1 MALVLYYEGMVA
13 SALASQAENRSL
25 NELLR
30 PEPLAGGLEP
40 EQRVVFCGIAWER
53 YLDFDKKLGD
63 DRPEPRLYYL
73 RGEIEIVT
81 TSNEHERI
89 KKWLGGLIEI
99 YFDKSG
105 ADIMPRGQATIR
117 DALKEAGAEPDESWC
132 VGREREYPDLVL
144 EIALT
149 SGGISKLEIYKHF
162 QVPEVWFWR
171 ADKLE
176 IFALSEAGGYE
187 RVQKSHLLTE
197 LDIALLERCVSI
209 RSWQKARQAFRN
221 GLSKADPTEKH

>member
-1 MALVLYYEGMVA
+1 MKVMVA
-13 SALASQAENRSL
+13 SELAGPAENRSL

-63 DRPEPRLYYL
+63 DMPGPRLYYL
-73 RGEIEIVT
+73 GREIEIVT

-89 KKWLGGLIEI
+89 KKWLAGLIEI

-105 ADIMPRGQATIR
+105 ADIMPHGQATIR
-117 DALKEAGAEPDESWC
+117 DALNEAGAEPDESWC
-132 VGREREYPDLVL
+132 VGRERGFPDLML

-149 SGGISKLEIYKHF
+149 SGGINKLEIYKHF
-162 QVPEVWFWR
+162 QVPEVRFWR
-171 ADKLE
+171 AEKLE
-176 IFALSEAGGYE
+176 IFALSESGDYE
-187 RVQKSHLLTE
+187 RVQKSRLLPD

-209 RSWQKARQAFRN
+209 RSWQEARQLFRN
-221 GLSKADPTEKH
+221 GLSKADPTEKP